1 MNIKN
6 IFKSQ
11 EVLIQEIHDE
21 FDTAQDRLL
30 QEAKKILESNSLT
43 HNEKIEQLAERLKSV
58 GFLNTQIVRE
68 AEKIKDKRSKQQAHL
83 DITREQAELIEYYKF
98 NYPMLKFL
106 TIEELDRI
114 CDKYGLIYAHV
125 SAYKK
130 DVPEKNLKDI
140 ECAQLLKD
148 IDVLQDI
155 KYCVLKPHTNTMI
168 IGDTFAGK
176 RHFRQ
181 RKAPYIVNQH
191 FGHFSSADEY
201 MRNTYGFTQPYIVDT
216 VTNITEKRT
225 GLFIAAPKSHFD
237 LKGLN
242 KKGKGFFNISIIEV
256 KDPIVFRYVK
266 GGVQVLTKWG
276 LEAEDPMLVVDKM
289 N

>member
-30 QEAKKILESNSLT
+30 QEAKKILASHSLT

-58 GFLNTQIVRE
+58 GFSNTQIVRE

-106 TIEELDRI
+106 TISELNRI
-114 CDKYGLIYAHV
+114 CDKYGLMYAPV

-140 ECAQLLKD
+140 EGAQALKQGD
-148 IDVLQDI
+148 IMPKKHKIIIKEFCSYVPSSVRDYFNKALFDNLPISTFDDYLRELCPI
-155 KYCVLKPHTNTMI
+155 KYRGAYLYN
-168 IGDTFAGK
+168 GDISIETID
-176 RHFRQ
+176 R
-181 RKAPYIVNQH
+181 
-191 FGHFSSADEY
+191 S
-201 MRNTYGFTQPYIVDT
+201 
-216 VTNITEKRT
+216 

-237 LKGLN
+237 LKGL
-242 KKGKGFFNISIIEV
+242 KKEGKGFFNISIIEI